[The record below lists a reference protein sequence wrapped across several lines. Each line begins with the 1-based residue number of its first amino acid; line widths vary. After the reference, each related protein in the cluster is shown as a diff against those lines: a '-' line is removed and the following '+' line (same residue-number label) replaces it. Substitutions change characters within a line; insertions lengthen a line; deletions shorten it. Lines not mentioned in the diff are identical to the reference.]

1 MTAQFLKIIRIVT
14 REKMSSSKKVKKET
28 KKEKKKET
36 KKEKEEKLKRE
47 KLLSKLAL
55 IESLKK
61 CPKDARCRLINYLN
75 PQGLTVLSET
85 IKNCIRKDAP
95 LKDSQK
101 KRFLKEYAKE
111 KKVLLELTKK
121 RGTFKNKKKLLMKQH
136 GGFLGTLLG
145 IKYFSSS
152 AAVEKKRMMVHT
164 FFYCNKR

>member
-1 MTAQFLKIIRIVT
+1 
-14 REKMSSSKKVKKET
+14 MSSSKKV
-28 KKEKKKET
+28 KKET

-55 IESLKK
+55 IEALKK

-85 IKNCIRKDAP
+85 IKNCLRKDAP

-101 KRFLKEYAKE
+101 NRILKEYKKE
-111 KKVLLELTKK
+111 KRKVLLEIAKK
-121 RGTFKNKKKLLMKQH
+121 RGTFKNKKKLLMNQH

-145 IKYFSSS
+145 IKYFLSLMKI
-152 AAVEKKRMMVHT
+152 VI
-164 FFYCNKR
+164 F

>member
-1 MTAQFLKIIRIVT
+1 
-14 REKMSSSKKVKKET
+14 MSSSKKV
-28 KKEKKKET
+28 KKET

-55 IESLKK
+55 IEALKK

-85 IKNCIRKDAP
+85 IKNCLRKDAP

-101 KRFLKEYAKE
+101 NRILKEYKKE
-111 KKVLLELTKK
+111 KRKVLLEIAKK
-121 RGTFKNKKKLLMKQH
+121 RGTFKNKKKLLINQH

-145 IKYFSSS
+145 IKYFLSL
-152 AAVEKKRMMVHT
+152 VKIVI
-164 FFYCNKR
+164 F

>member
-1 MTAQFLKIIRIVT
+1 
-14 REKMSSSKKVKKET
+14 MSSSKKV
-28 KKEKKKET
+28 KKET

-85 IKNCIRKDAP
+85 IKNCLRKDAP

-101 KRFLKEYAKE
+101 NRILKEYKKE
-111 KKVLLELTKK
+111 KRKVLLEIAKK
-121 RGTFKNKKKLLMKQH
+121 RGTFKNKKKLLMNQH

-145 IKYFSSS
+145 IKYFLSL
-152 AAVEKKRMMVHT
+152 VKIVI
-164 FFYCNKR
+164 F

>member
-1 MTAQFLKIIRIVT
+1 
-14 REKMSSSKKVKKET
+14 MSSSKKV
-28 KKEKKKET
+28 KKET

-85 IKNCIRKDAP
+85 IKNCLRKDAP

-101 KRFLKEYAKE
+101 NRILKEYKKE
-111 KKVLLELTKK
+111 KRKVLLEIAKK
-121 RGTFKNKKKLLMKQH
+121 RGTFKNKKKLLMNQH

-145 IKYFSSS
+145 IKYFLSLMKI
-152 AAVEKKRMMVHT
+152 VI
-164 FFYCNKR
+164 F

>member
-1 MTAQFLKIIRIVT
+1 
-14 REKMSSSKKVKKET
+14 MSSSKKV
-28 KKEKKKET
+28 KKET

-75 PQGLTVLSET
+75 PQGLNVLSET
-85 IKNCIRKDAP
+85 IKNCLRKDAP

-101 KRFLKEYAKE
+101 KKILKEYKKE

-121 RGTFKNKKKLLMKQH
+121 RGSFKNKKKLLMKQH

-145 IKYFSSS
+145 IKYFSENCHLLNRTSS
-152 AAVEKKRMMVHT
+152 NARYLLTGIASSLLLPMIFGHK
-164 FFYCNKR
+164 

>member
-1 MTAQFLKIIRIVT
+1 MPRKENLDSAVFKDHKVIGIVA
-14 REKMSSSKKVKKET
+14 REKKMSSSKKVKKET
-28 KKEKKKET
+28 KKEK
-36 KKEKEEKLKRE
+36 EEKLKIE

-55 IESLKK
+55 IESLRK

-75 PQGLTVLSET
+75 PKGLTVLSET
-85 IKNCIRKDAP
+85 IKNCIREDAP

-101 KRFLKEYAKE
+101 KKILKEYKKE

-145 IKYFSSS
+145 IKYFSSF
-152 AAVEKKRMMVHT
+152 AAVIKIDI
-164 FFYCNKR
+164 F

>member
-1 MTAQFLKIIRIVT
+1 
-14 REKMSSSKKVKKET
+14 MSSSKKV
-28 KKEKKKET
+28 KKET

-75 PQGLTVLSET
+75 PQGLAVLSET

-101 KRFLKEYAKE
+101 K
-111 KKVLLELTKK
+111 KVLK
-121 RGTFKNKKKLLMKQH
+121 RICKGEKSFVRT
-136 GGFLGTLLG
+136 
-145 IKYFSSS
+145 Y
-152 AAVEKKRMMVHT
+152 EKKRD
-164 FFYCNKR
+164 F

>member
-1 MTAQFLKIIRIVT
+1 
-14 REKMSSSKKVKKET
+14 MSSSKKV
-28 KKEKKKET
+28 KKET

-55 IESLKK
+55 IEALKK

-85 IKNCIRKDAP
+85 IKNCLRKDAP

-101 KRFLKEYAKE
+101 NRILKEYKKE
-111 KKVLLELTKK
+111 KRKVLLEIAKK
-121 RGTFKNKKKLLMKQH
+121 RGTFKNKKKLLMNQH

-145 IKYFSSS
+145 IKYFLS
-152 AAVEKKRMMVHT
+152 
-164 FFYCNKR
+164 FFILFR

>member
-1 MTAQFLKIIRIVT
+1 
-14 REKMSSSKKVKKET
+14 MSSSKKVKKET
-28 KKEKKKET
+28 KKEK
-36 KKEKEEKLKRE
+36 EEKLKIE

-55 IESLKK
+55 IESLRK

-75 PQGLTVLSET
+75 PKGLTVLSET
-85 IKNCIRKDAP
+85 IKNCIREDAP

-101 KRFLKEYAKE
+101 KKILKEYKKE

-145 IKYFSSS
+145 IKYFSSF
-152 AAVEKKRMMVHT
+152 AAVIKIDI
-164 FFYCNKR
+164 F

>member
-1 MTAQFLKIIRIVT
+1 
-14 REKMSSSKKVKKET
+14 MSSSKKV
-28 KKEKKKET
+28 KKET

-75 PQGLTVLSET
+75 PQGLAVLSET

-152 AAVEKKRMMVHT
+152 AAVEKKDDGAH
-164 FFYCNKR
+164 FFFTLVKIVIF

>member
-1 MTAQFLKIIRIVT
+1 
-14 REKMSSSKKVKKET
+14 MSSSKKV
-28 KKEKKKET
+28 KKET

-55 IESLKK
+55 IEALKK

-85 IKNCIRKDAP
+85 IKNCLRKDAP

-101 KRFLKEYAKE
+101 NRILKEYKKE
-111 KKVLLELTKK
+111 KRKVLLEIAKK
-121 RGTFKNKKKLLMKQH
+121 RGTFKNKKKLLMNQH

-145 IKYFSSS
+145 IKHFLSL
-152 AAVEKKRMMVHT
+152 VKIVI
-164 FFYCNKR
+164 F

>member
-1 MTAQFLKIIRIVT
+1 
-14 REKMSSSKKVKKET
+14 MSSSKKV
-28 KKEKKKET
+28 KKET

-55 IESLKK
+55 IEALKK

-85 IKNCIRKDAP
+85 IKNCLRKDAP

-101 KRFLKEYAKE
+101 NRILKEYKKE
-111 KKVLLELTKK
+111 KRKVLLEIAKK
-121 RGTFKNKKKLLMKQH
+121 RGTFKNKKKLLMNQH

-145 IKYFSSS
+145 IKYFLSL
-152 AAVEKKRMMVHT
+152 VKIVI
-164 FFYCNKR
+164 F

>member
-1 MTAQFLKIIRIVT
+1 
-14 REKMSSSKKVKKET
+14 MSSSKKV
-28 KKEKKKET
+28 KKET

-55 IESLKK
+55 IEALKK

-85 IKNCIRKDAP
+85 IKNCLRKDAP

-101 KRFLKEYAKE
+101 NKILKEY
-111 KKVLLELTKK
+111 KKDKKILLELTKK
-121 RGTFKNKKKLLMKQH
+121 RGTFKNKKKLLMNQH

-145 IKYFSSS
+145 IKYFLSL
-152 AAVEKKRMMVHT
+152 VKIVI
-164 FFYCNKR
+164 F